1 MLESEEPRRG
11 RAMRHQSYKNLF
23 TKNSAI
29 SSGEQPSLIME
40 ENSLLQANNQNNYH
54 MQQQPQMMAG
64 STSHHNF
71 QYLINNEDSQNL

>member
-54 MQQQPQMMAG
+54 MQQ
-64 STSHHNF
+64 
-71 QYLINNEDSQNL
+71 